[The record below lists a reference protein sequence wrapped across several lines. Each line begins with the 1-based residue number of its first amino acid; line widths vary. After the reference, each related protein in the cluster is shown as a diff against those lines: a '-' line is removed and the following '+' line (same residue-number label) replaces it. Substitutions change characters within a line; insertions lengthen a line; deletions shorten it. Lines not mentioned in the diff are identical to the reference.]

1 MKALGEVTLCAE
13 EKKSVDD
20 KVTTGKAL
28 GGEEDYNLG
37 GSFMLFRG
45 APMQDDWVKPYTD
58 KVGTKVR
65 LP

>member
-1 MKALGEVTLCAE
+1 LQALGRVTVGAE
-13 EKKSVDD
+13 YNKSVDD
-20 KVTTGKAL
+20 KVTTGKSL
-28 GGEEDYNLG
+28 GGVFYNLG

-58 KVGTKVR
+58 KVGTEVR

>member
-1 MKALGEVTLCAE
+1 MQALGEVTLWAE
-13 EKKSVDD
+13 TFKSVDD
-20 KVTTGKAL
+20 KVTTGQDL
-28 GGEEDYNLG
+28 GGKDWNLG

-58 KVGTKVR
+58 KVGTEVK

>member
-1 MKALGEVTLCAE
+1 MKALGEVTEGAE
-13 EKKSVDD
+13 YYKSVDD
-20 KVTTGKAL
+20 KVTTGEAL
-28 GGEEDYNLG
+28 GGEDCNLG

-58 KVGTKVR
+58 KVGTEVR

>member
-13 EKKSVDD
+13 EKKSVDE

-28 GGEEDYNLG
+28 GGEFRNLG

-58 KVGTKVR
+58 KVGTMVH

>member
-1 MKALGEVTLCAE
+1 LQALGVVTFGAE
-13 EKKSVDD
+13 RYKSDDD
-20 KVTTGKAL
+20 KLTTGLDL
-28 GGEEDYNLG
+28 GGVNCNLG

-58 KVGTKVR
+58 KVGKQVG

>member
-1 MKALGEVTLCAE
+1 MKALGEVTRKAE
-13 EKKSVDD
+13 LSKSVDD

-28 GGEEDYNLG
+28 GDLPWNLG

-58 KVGTKVR
+58 KVGTTVG

>member
-1 MKALGEVTLCAE
+1 MKALGVVTLEAE
-13 EKKSVDD
+13 GNKSVDD
-20 KVTTGKAL
+20 KVTTGEAL
-28 GGEEDYNLG
+28 GGEYMNLG

-58 KVGTKVR
+58 KVGTTVG

>member
-1 MKALGEVTLCAE
+1 MAE
-13 EKKSVDD
+13 YNKSDDD
-20 KVTTGKAL
+20 KVTTGHAL
-28 GGEEDYNLG
+28 GGKYMNLG

-58 KVGTKVR
+58 KVGTAVR

>member
-1 MKALGEVTLCAE
+1 MN
-13 EKKSVDD
+13 KSKDD
-20 KVTTGKAL
+20 KITSGKYL
-28 GGEEDYNLG
+28 GGEKFNLG

-58 KVGTKVR
+58 KVGTEVK

>member
-1 MKALGEVTLCAE
+1 MQALGAVTLVAE
-13 EKKSVDD
+13 SFKSVDD
-20 KVTTGKAL
+20 KVTTGVAL
-28 GGEEDYNLG
+28 GGVNCNLG

-58 KVGTKVR
+58 KVGTEVR

>member
-1 MKALGEVTLCAE
+1 MKALGVVTLKAE
-13 EKKSVDD
+13 YHKSVDD
-20 KVTTGKAL
+20 KVTTGMAL
-28 GGEEDYNLG
+28 GGVKYNLG

-58 KVGTKVR
+58 KVGMEVG

>member
-1 MKALGEVTLCAE
+1 MQALGEVTLWAE
-13 EKKSVDD
+13 DGKSVDD
-20 KVTTGKAL
+20 KVTTGQAL
-28 GGEEDYNLG
+28 GGVKWNLG

-58 KVGTKVR
+58 KVGTNVR

>member
-1 MKALGEVTLCAE
+1 MKALGRVTLVAE
-13 EKKSVDD
+13 SYKSDDD

-28 GGEEDYNLG
+28 EGEYYNLG

-58 KVGTKVR
+58 KVGTMVC